1 MGSPVGTVFFR
12 TFAVSDCVR
21 RSQENPSFDCSL
33 RIGFLRDSVPEVE
46 LMDEVF
52 YEFCIS
58 LVSCCRLFVDF
69 LC

>member
-1 MGSPVGTVFFR
+1 MGSPIGTVFFR

-33 RIGFLRDSVPEVE
+33 RIGFPRDSVPEVE
-46 LMDEVF
+46 LLDEVF
-52 YEFCIS
+52 YDFCIS
-58 LVSCCRLFVDF
+58 LVSCRRLFVDS